1 MKNTWLCEHPHRLC
15 ATLVVL
21 ALLQPAAANVRLV
34 ECRTIDSC
42 CREWIGGDCNKLHDM
57 MDHHPSC
64 DAENRNQVLNE
75 CCLVEVLH
83 NEVWGTICDD
93 RFRAVSAAVIC
104 REMGCSGGTPVHEF
118 GASLYIKAAVAY
130 STGPTWMDDVECEGT
145 ETTVLDCPSNEWGDE
160 NCGHGEDVGVCCN
173 EGGICGECKANTY
186 KDVNAPGLCINCPDL
201 TSSPRNSSFVSDCEC
216 IAGHSGSPCEA
227 CVAGTYKNVVGNGLC
242 QNCPDGKVSSSDK
255 TACIYDGP
263 CQPEVVSLFIMTNR
277 VPSGYVFWNDMQYT
291 ALVGQAPRQWEV
303 DPTLTLGITLS
314 SDVCNLDIYPFIF
327 GVVGQAT
334 VKTGDIVV
342 SGHETIVPDSLVVH
356 MHAHVANSSCWGYY
370 ASEKAIFCL
379 RMPRDKSSPLQFR
392 SVYESKHIILSFTA
406 VVRDTNDVLV
416 VVSRAD
422 GGSRVREYVD
432 VVQPDWNVF
441 YLALNSDQVIP
452 LDTTATGPNFILDD
466 VYREGLL
473 QIASADTDIF
483 TLQMTID
490 TVTVA
495 RFTWP
500 KGASV
505 VAQKDL
511 LSIESA
517 LTLDAGRARVLSA
530 LRVDVEGSRVFVLCP
545 VQQNGDHHMYMG
557 ILDGEFE
564 VLGDD
569 LSKSRPVFTTTTVG
583 YVSTAWADTTSVFVG
598 FDGFVWR
605 VEITS
610 SAGLDVTELSYSF
623 LADSHFIRLGAA
635 YITMPYI
642 PSRRHEADTEDVDAV
657 CAIGF
662 HHLDHMTGYYHLVSI
677 NSTLAMC
684 ASQCKSIVLCI
695 GYNIQGALCSH
706 VYASNVIM
714 TPPLDS
720 LDNSIDVCRRNTRD
734 ARVVRRAR
742 HTTSSVPAHSCRTR
756 AVLADMLGWSLGDAP
771 PVGYFVLP
779 AEGLVVE
786 YETAIKVYLRLPYR
800 LDDVRYTTVAAV
812 SEIGNSVITS
822 SFVSWTG
829 ARTDECSTC
838 NPGQVKLRMD
848 AGTVYVIDREKW
860 NGVFD
865 RVADIR
871 VLTNNGWDTLWSWE
885 LELVVV
891 YCRSGNTI
899 DAYTYDWKAQIKYKT
914 LTCELENLIFRI
926 GQGTEVVHVTHSE
939 APLSYQQV
947 FVLLQNQTRSSSQ
960 EPVFAPVL
968 PDTWT
973 YAHTYADIVVPGAA
987 FDVVL
992 RRAEADDAAFEE
1004 QRTVA
1009 VDALTLVPVLSLGSF
1024 DARCSD
1030 TACGGGRLNGGE
1042 QCDDGN
1048 TADYDGCSGSCTIEA
1063 GWDCP
1068 AAWCTRSE
1076 CSHQR
1081 VCGDGRRADT
1091 EACDDGNSG
1100 SGDGCSAA
1108 CTVEHGW
1115 ICQLSSWW
1123 KTSSASGDECLCAPG
1138 FADISA
1144 GCVECE
1150 AGKFAEQGDQ
1160 FCRGCGAGTDSEII
1174 AGVRECFCAAGYAG
1188 NDTNSCVSCPGA
1200 APFMTRDAAGI
1211 TTAVDWDRACCG
1223 DGMRTDNEGCDD
1235 AEAASAGCSDTCTV
1249 ECGYTCHDVEQGT
1262 RPFRS
1267 ACIQSIV
1274 CGDGYISAGEACDDN
1289 NLAPRDGCTAACAVE
1304 TGFAC
1309 TSPDCTASV
1318 CTTICGDGFVRG
1330 HETCDDGNL
1339 TPEDGCSASCTI
1351 EVGWV
1356 CPTEGSGFDGPT
1368 SPPRLRLY
1376 IVNINGGSYPSEVSV
1391 KIHDSQGTEVFSRF
1405 ADVDI
1410 PAAVSLTEGANY
1422 TITPHDTAGD
1432 GWLGMIIASAS
1443 VTCTIEG
1450 VTTIAVSI
1458 DTSDFVRRH
1467 IGPSKTF
1474 AIPETPVLETCIVEC
1489 GDGMKLPGEQ
1499 CDDGNTVNGDGC
1511 SDACRLEDKWVCGAP
1526 GEPCVCIQG
1535 TDNTVFPAMCQDC
1548 GGGKYKTEPGP
1559 QACADCSAGKYSV
1572 STGAV
1577 IESTCVQCHSGTY
1590 STAVGAGDANACVAC
1605 TPHAASSAGAS
1616 FCVCVPGSY
1625 NTNFVQGGQAHDTC
1639 TLCPAGTYAD
1649 ITSVATDTAPCK
1661 DCVAGTY
1668 STAVGASNAG
1678 TCSRCIS
1685 GKYQPLTG
1693 SSDCI
1698 SCIANTHSP
1707 LQSTNINQCLC
1718 NIGFVGSADT
1728 TCAICPAGKA
1738 AAINQIVCQ
1747 ICGTGKYAPLP
1758 ASGACTNCES
1768 GKYQASTVS
1777 DNCTGCG
1784 ANTMSPVGSTTVDSC
1799 SCQDNHIGS
1808 IASGCTACPSGYQ
1821 IERPYA
1827 FYFIIPSGCIAYL
1840 DGVHFYYLQQL
1851 NGYPVWWTNTYV
1863 NNVRKDFYV
1872 WIQFDIYGDVR
1883 GWYIGRSLGDDTT
1896 FVLRGSDYTINS
1908 NTVTLPRVTSG
1919 IVNCGDY
1926 SESIPSNGVLNI
1938 FIPAATIDTCVVIE
1952 VDGGRRLLGLE
1963 SISAP
1968 SGRRLLSVAAP
1979 VYEGIRLVLPMYVP
1993 TLSELQEIGLGAC
2006 MHGEDTD
2013 GWQRLH
2019 VTATMEWDDPQT
2031 CSYEVGVV
2039 GLDSGLGSA
2048 QAIAGHNGELRR
2060 LGCRIEAAGERY
2072 AVCHL
2077 EVPTGLQDRAAWT
2090 APSVGL
2096 VAHGGDCVEPRHFK
2110 VVIEPFTTLFACP
2123 DEGEFWD
2130 YQRRECVSCELT
2142 GEHAA
2147 ECPAGKYRRGCDALV
2162 HITDNTGQCESC
2174 PQPIDAST
2182 EEFSDDAACE
2192 VVCKPGAFFRAN
2204 ASVSCRACTPRASPG
2219 SCDPGQTPQE
2229 CTRVRDRHCGACPAI
2244 RKGQFSANEHYVWR
2258 ADTDCHTEC
2267 NNGTYSSV
2275 EGETEFCK
2283 PCADRQHLLEFASLR
2298 FPGSFLGFVACTES
2312 ANTFARPC
2320 PRRNLSSVTGHAP
2333 AIGAE
2338 CVYTCDR
2345 GAHPLNATATQKA
2358 QCVACDAMH
2367 DYDGSVLP
2375 ARAYTVTSLAC
2386 DVECRAP
2393 WHAYNHTCWNCS
2405 KHRCGTGT
2413 FLHNCSECLNCSSP
2427 GPHWVLTGPGAWRA
2441 DACPA
2446 ECERGYWQ
2454 DFNLCSPH
2462 TALGTV
2468 RSACLPGEYI
2478 SPPTQLS
2485 DRLCLRCRSCE
2496 GLNQTRNCSL
2506 EHNRECAACPV
2517 PTLDEH
2523 FGARCEER
2531 CRPGRVSF
2539 FGGPCEACSVQCLA
2553 GTLLTANSTHCSDC
2567 RPCPQPLPL
2576 NGTWFLGCAFRVR
2589 SGVLESE
2596 SAPAPAAP
2604 TLLRCGPLE
2613 FHDGAACLPCGQYP
2627 DPSRPPPH
2635 QLDYSWVWTP
2645 GAGACTWQCL
2655 PGLTAFQEAGL
2666 ATMCAAFASVQTTLA
2681 AADTDVVSG
2690 SMATTFRPKAH
2701 THKASIVET
2710 LGTFNVILF
2719 FSVAVLTIVVINC
2732 LVH

>member
-1 MKNTWLCEHPHRLC
+1 M
-15 ATLVVL
+15 
-21 ALLQPAAANVRLV
+21 
-34 ECRTIDSC
+34 
-42 CREWIGGDCNKLHDM
+42 
-57 MDHHPSC
+57 
-64 DAENRNQVLNE
+64 
-75 CCLVEVLH
+75 
-83 NEVWGTICDD
+83 
-93 RFRAVSAAVIC
+93 
-104 REMGCSGGTPVHEF
+104 
-118 GASLYIKAAVAY
+118 
-130 STGPTWMDDVECEGT
+130 
-145 ETTVLDCPSNEWGDE
+145 
-160 NCGHGEDVGVCCN
+160 
-173 EGGICGECKANTY
+173 
-186 KDVNAPGLCINCPDL
+186 
-201 TSSPRNSSFVSDCEC
+201 
-216 IAGHSGSPCEA
+216 
-227 CVAGTYKNVVGNGLC
+227 
-242 QNCPDGKVSSSDK
+242 
-255 TACIYDGP
+255 
-263 CQPEVVSLFIMTNR
+263 
-277 VPSGYVFWNDMQYT
+277 
-291 ALVGQAPRQWEV
+291 
-303 DPTLTLGITLS
+303 
-314 SDVCNLDIYPFIF
+314 YPFIF

-334 VKTGDIVV
+334 IKTGDIVV

-356 MHAHVANSSCWGYY
+356 MHAHVASSYCLGYY

-379 RMPRDKSSPLQFR
+379 RMPRDISSPLQFR

-406 VVRDTNDVLV
+406 VVHNTADVLV

-422 GGSRVREYVD
+422 GGVRVREHVD
-432 VVQPDWNVF
+432 VVHPDWNAI
-441 YLALNSDQVIP
+441 YMALYSEQVIP
-452 LDTTATGPNFILDD
+452 LDTTVTASNFILDD

-473 QIASADTDIF
+473 QIASAGADIF

-490 TVTVA
+490 TLTVA
-495 RFTWP
+495 RFAWP
-500 KGASV
+500 EGTSF

-511 LSIESA
+511 LSVESV

-530 LRVDVEGSRVFVLCP
+530 LRVDVDGSRVFVLCP

-557 ILDGEFE
+557 ILDGELK
-564 VLGDD
+564 VLGGD

-605 VEITS
+605 VQTTS
-610 SAGLDVTELSYSF
+610 SAGLDVTELRYSF

-677 NSTLAMC
+677 NSTLATC

-720 LDNSIDVCRRNTRD
+720 LDISIDVCRRNTRD

-756 AVLADMLGWSLGDAP
+756 AVLADMLGWSLGDAAP
-771 PVGYFVLP
+771 AGYFVLP
-779 AEGLVVE
+779 AEGLVVIS
-786 YETAIKVYLRLPYR
+786 ETEQTSYQRWPYQ
-800 LDDVRYTTVAAV
+800 LQDFPYTTVAAV

-822 SFVSWTG
+822 AFYYWTG
-829 ARTDECSTC
+829 TRSDWCYGC
-838 NPGQVKLRMD
+838 QMGVVDLKLD
-848 AGTVYVIDREKW
+848 AGIAYVVEKETWDRRGSNKRSGLKILDGNQLLSVW
-860 NGVFD
+860 YYNDNGF
-865 RVADIR
+865 
-871 VLTNNGWDTLWSWE
+871 
-885 LELVVV
+885 VVV
-891 YCRSGNTI
+891 YCQGGLVI
-899 DAYTYDWKAQIKYKT
+899 DAYQYDTQKQIHHRTMSGTKLEISNGAQVV
-914 LTCELENLIFRI
+914 RI
-926 GQGTEVVHVTHSE
+926 IHTE

-947 FVLLQNQTRSSSQ
+947 FVLLQPQTLSSSQ

-1004 QRTVA
+1004 KRTVA

-1091 EACDDGNSG
+1091 EACDDGDVVG
-1100 SGDGCSAA
+1100 GDGCSAA

-1115 ICQLSSWW
+1115 TCQLSEPPWW
-1123 KTSSASGDECLCAPG
+1123 DSSPADASPDECLCAPG

-1144 GCVECE
+1144 GCVQCE
-1150 AGKFAEQGDQ
+1150 AGEFAEQGDP
-1160 FCRGCGAGTDSEII
+1160 FCRGCGAGTDSEDI
-1174 AGVRECFCAAGYAG
+1174 AGVRECFCKAGYAG

-1200 APFMTRDAAGI
+1200 APFITRDAANM

-1223 DGMRTDNEGCDD
+1223 DGMKTDNEGCDD

-1267 ACIQSIV
+1267 ACIK
-1274 CGDGYISAGEACDDN
+1274 
-1289 NLAPRDGCTAACAVE
+1289 T
-1304 TGFAC
+1304 
-1309 TSPDCTASV
+1309 
-1318 CTTICGDGFVRG
+1318 
-1330 HETCDDGNL
+1330 
-1339 TPEDGCSASCTI
+1339 
-1351 EVGWV
+1351 
-1356 CPTEGSGFDGPT
+1356 
-1368 SPPRLRLY
+1368 PRLRLY
-1376 IVNINGGSYPSEVSV
+1376 TVNINAGTHYLEESV
-1391 KIHDSQGTEVFSRF
+1391 KIHDSQGTEIFSRSVG
-1405 ADVDI
+1405 AEV
-1410 PAAVSLTEGANY
+1410 PAVVNLTEGATY
-1422 TITPHDTAGD
+1422 TITPHDTFGD
-1432 GWLGMIIASAS
+1432 GWTGNDDDDISSVS
-1443 VTCTIEG
+1443 VTYTIEG
-1450 VTTIAVSI
+1450 VTTTAMSI
-1458 DTSDFVRRH
+1458 NMDADNNEFVDGF
-1467 IGPSKTF
+1467 IGDSKTF
-1474 AIPETPVLETCIVEC
+1474 AIPETRLC
-1489 GDGMKLPGEQ
+1489 GDGYILAS
-1499 CDDGNTVNGDGC
+1499 VGC
-1511 SDACRLEDKWVCGAP
+1511 ECLVD
-1526 GEPCVCIQG
+1526 Q
-1535 TDNTVFPAMCQDC
+1535 
-1548 GGGKYKTEPGP
+1548 
-1559 QACADCSAGKYSV
+1559 
-1572 STGAV
+1572 
-1577 IESTCVQCHSGTY
+1577 
-1590 STAVGAGDANACVAC
+1590 
-1605 TPHAASSAGAS
+1605 SS
-1616 FCVCVPGSY
+1616 
-1625 NTNFVQGGQAHDTC
+1625 
-1639 TLCPAGTYAD
+1639 
-1649 ITSVATDTAPCK
+1649 
-1661 DCVAGTY
+1661 
-1668 STAVGASNAG
+1668 
-1678 TCSRCIS
+1678 R
-1685 GKYQPLTG
+1685 
-1693 SSDCI
+1693 
-1698 SCIANTHSP
+1698 
-1707 LQSTNINQCLC
+1707 
-1718 NIGFVGSADT
+1718 
-1728 TCAICPAGKA
+1728 
-1738 AAINQIVCQ
+1738 
-1747 ICGTGKYAPLP
+1747 
-1758 ASGACTNCES
+1758 
-1768 GKYQASTVS
+1768 
-1777 DNCTGCG
+1777 
-1784 ANTMSPVGSTTVDSC
+1784 
-1799 SCQDNHIGS
+1799 
-1808 IASGCTACPSGYQ
+1808 
-1821 IERPYA
+1821 
-1827 FYFIIPSGCIAYL
+1827 
-1840 DGVHFYYLQQL
+1840 
-1851 NGYPVWWTNTYV
+1851 
-1863 NNVRKDFYV
+1863 
-1872 WIQFDIYGDVR
+1872 
-1883 GWYIGRSLGDDTT
+1883 
-1896 FVLRGSDYTINS
+1896 
-1908 NTVTLPRVTSG
+1908 
-1919 IVNCGDY
+1919 
-1926 SESIPSNGVLNI
+1926 
-1938 FIPAATIDTCVVIE
+1938 
-1952 VDGGRRLLGLE
+1952 RRLLSVAAGDTSSADPTSAPSSRHFISAE
-1963 SISAP
+1963 VSDIPSTDPTSAPSSRRFISAEVSDIPSTDPTSAP

-1979 VYEGIRLVLPMYVP
+1979 VYEGISLVLPMYVP
-1993 TLSELQEIGLGAC
+1993 TLPELQEIGLDAC
-2006 MHGEDTD
+2006 MHGEDTE

-2019 VTATMEWDDPQT
+2019 VTATMEWDGPQT
-2031 CSYEVGVV
+2031 CSYDVGVV
-2039 GLDSGLGSA
+2039 GLGSTR
-2048 QAIAGHNGELRR
+2048 AIAEHNGELHR

-2077 EVPTGLQDRAAWT
+2077 EVPTGLQDTATWK

-2096 VAHGGDCVEPRHFK
+2096 VAHGGDCVEPRHFT

-2130 YQRRECVSCELT
+2130 YRLGECVGCELT
-2142 GEHAA
+2142 GDHAG
-2147 ECPAGKYRRGCDALV
+2147 ECAAGKYRKGCDALV
-2162 HITDNTGQCESC
+2162 HISDNTGQCKSC
-2174 PQPIDAST
+2174 PQTIDSST
-2182 EEFSDDAACE
+2182 EDFSDDAACE

-2204 ASVSCRACTPRASPG
+2204 ASVSCRACTALAPPG
-2219 SCDPGQTPQE
+2219 SCDPGQMPQA
-2229 CTRVRDRHCGACPAI
+2229 CTRVRDWHCGACPAI
-2244 RKGQFSANEHYVWR
+2244 RKGQFSANEHYVRR

-2267 NNGTYSSV
+2267 NNGAYSSV
-2275 EGETEFCK
+2275 EDETEFCK

-2298 FPGSFLGFVACTES
+2298 FPGSFLEFVACTES
-2312 ANTFARPC
+2312 ANTFTRPC
-2320 PRRNLSSVTGHAP
+2320 PWRNLSSVTGHAP

-2446 ECERGYWQ
+2446 ECEHGYWQ

-2567 RPCPQPLPL
+2567 RPCPEPLPL

-2681 AADTDVVSG
+2681 AANTDVVSG